1 MKKYLCAMLVF
12 ALCLG
17 SLGCA
22 KQEDIP
28 DTDKW
33 LFSVVCPMGSD
44 EESYVI
50 SYDEGQ
56 TVRSDTGMLTMQN
69 RNDFAVTVHLSCDGQ
84 EEQVF
89 DIQPGGVTVFS
100 MAVKQAEYTVGIHA
114 DVAENTEIKLAVYDG
129 EVSEVY

>member
-1 MKKYLCAMLVF
+1 MLAL
-12 ALCLG
+12 ALCFG
-17 SLGCA
+17 TVGCA
-22 KQEDIP
+22 KQAEIP

-33 LFSVVCPMGSD
+33 LFAVACPMASG

-56 TVRSDTGMLTMQN
+56 TVRSDTGILTMQN
-69 RNDFAVTVHLSCDGQ
+69 PNDFAVTVHLSCNGQ

-89 DIQPGGVTVFS
+89 EIQPGGVTVFR

-114 DVAENTEIKLAVYDG
+114 DVAENTQIQLAVYDG
-129 EVSEVY
+129 ETAEVY